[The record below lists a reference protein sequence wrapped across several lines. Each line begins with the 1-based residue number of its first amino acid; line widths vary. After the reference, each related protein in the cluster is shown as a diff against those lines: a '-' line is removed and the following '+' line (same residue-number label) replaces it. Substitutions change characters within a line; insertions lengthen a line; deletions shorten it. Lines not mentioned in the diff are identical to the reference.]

1 MNAHDV
7 AAKLP
12 DIELLR
18 QRCKA
23 LAVLERVIDGGDPYY
38 DAATVGV
45 RPDSPSASTR

>member
-12 DIELLR
+12 DIDLLR

-23 LAVLERVIDGGDPYY
+23 LAVIERIIDGGDPYY
-38 DAATVGV
+38 AYTSNWG
-45 RPDSPSASTR
+45 PTRRRR